1 MMHLMYK
8 KKKQFNTLTICL
20 LGIFLS
26 VLSSV
31 LTPTFGQVKNY
42 TTVKK
47 RIKNSYNF
55 EKIKGKTGRQ
65 HIDENVYKVF
75 SDRSENL
82 VYLDPYSQKSG
93 KNQDFLTPYYVLG
106 QKNDHLKVATA
117 APEILGKPKGMFS
130 FIFGD
135 KYSFKD
141 GKSAKYVGWIH
152 KNNVIH
158 YAHSKLSRCN
168 YKPLRYVVGVHDVK
182 ALYNSDKFVKKDI
195 VHLFKDPLF
204 KEKSVKKLM
213 LNQFVYLYKHSVDKK
228 AVLVSNLAT
237 LQLKDSTARTM
248 GWIPSFLLKKIGQQ
262 QVYAINKVDS
272 LSFLGKTKTDNEHI
286 SKSEIGDAFIY
297 DVSAHHKR
305 SKQPTDTVWATVP
318 LNVWNHSDNKL
329 INVDGRDVLIR
340 KLKDIKEDNKKVNF
354 HFVFDCGKELKT
366 KQLLLMSS
374 LQKIWM
380 LISSEEKY
388 KGYEFS
394 FSASSY
400 GCGKFYA
407 LPKTK
412 SFSLWMD
419 YLQNIF
425 LDVNNEAVTKVNTGG
440 IAQCFEYT
448 IRDLPAKSFTNNIIM
463 VSGEK
468 RFFTPPNIKEI
479 TKKLGETSSRIIFY
493 QLENKVDDQHQDY
506 ILQAKDILSKV
517 STSHASF
524 IRSFIVE
531 NDLIKNKNTFTNI
544 PAVDNIYLYDAPANS
559 TYQGGITFP
568 KINKILSA
576 TSFDKTLD
584 SVLSKTIHFN
594 TVFTGSLE
602 YHAKRLGFLR
612 SKSESKIKEMI
623 LSDSTYA
630 NNLGMLPRNYMFEKY
645 YKNKKYTQKD
655 NPNAVLGYLLSKEEL
670 ELVIDGYKSL
680 IPLYSKKVKRK
691 HRKRLY
697 RIYRENSRLI
707 NKNLFVKILRR
718 RNYMADLVYIK
729 TGMPVNSEFL
739 LKTKIKH
746 IKRKGKTSHVDFA
759 TIMKELRAKIA
770 MLEEVLSNKKAKKYK
785 DGSKKEYYFIPNNQ
799 IL

>member
-8 KKKQFNTLTICL
+8 KKKRFNTFTICF
-20 LGIFLS
+20 LGLFLS
-26 VLSSV
+26 LLSGV
-31 LTPTFGQVKNY
+31 VTPAFGQVKNY

-47 RIKNSYNF
+47 RIKNSFNF
-55 EKIKGKTGRQ
+55 EKTKDKPGRQ
-65 HIDENVYKVF
+65 NIDESVYKVF
-75 SDRSENL
+75 SDRAENL

-93 KNQDFLTPYYVLG
+93 ENQDFLTPYYVLG
-106 QKNDHLKVATA
+106 QKNDHLKIATA

-135 KYSFKD
+135 NYSFKE
-141 GKSAKYVGWIH
+141 GKSVKYVGWIH

-168 YKPLRYVVGVHDVK
+168 YKPLRYVIGVHDVK
-182 ALYNSDKFVKKDI
+182 TLYNSAKFVEKDT
-195 VHLFKDPLF
+195 VHLFNDPLF
-204 KEKSVKKLM
+204 KEKSAKKLM
-213 LNQFVYLYKHSVDKK
+213 LNQFVFLYKYSVDKK
-228 AVLVSNLAT
+228 AALVSNLAN
-237 LQLKDSTARTM
+237 LKLKDSTARTM
-248 GWIPSFLLKKIGQQ
+248 GWIPEFLLKKIGQQ
-262 QVYAINKVDS
+262 QVYAVNNLDS
-272 LSFLGKTKTDNEHI
+272 LSFLGKTKKDKEHI
-286 SKSEIGDAFIY
+286 SKGEVGDAFIF
-297 DVSAHHKR
+297 DVSKHHKR
-305 SKQPTDTVWATVP
+305 SKQVTDSVWAAVP
-318 LNVWNHSDNKL
+318 LNVWDHRDNKL
-329 INVDGRDVLIR
+329 INVDGEDVLIR
-340 KLKDIKEDNKKVNF
+340 KLKDIKRDNKKINF
-354 HFVFDCGKELKT
+354 HYVFDCGKDLKK

-374 LQKIWM
+374 LQKIWI

-388 KGYEFS
+388 KGYEFT

-412 SFSLWMD
+412 SFSLWID

-425 LDVNNEAVTKVNTGG
+425 LDVNNEVVSEVNTGG
-440 IAQCFEYT
+440 IAQCFEYA
-448 IRDLPAKSFTNNIIM
+448 IRDIPAQSFMNNIII

-479 TKKLGETSSRIIFY
+479 TQKLGETSSRIIFY
-493 QLENKVDDQHQDY
+493 QLESKVDDQHQDY
-506 ILQAKDILSKV
+506 ILQSKDILSKV

-544 PAVDNIYLYDAPANS
+544 PAVDNIYLYDAPDNS

-568 KINKILSA
+568 RINKVLSA

-594 TVFTGSLE
+594 AVFTGSLE

-612 SKSESKIKEMI
+612 SKSGNKIKEMI
-623 LSDSTYA
+623 LNDSTYA
-630 NNLGMLPRNYMFEKY
+630 NNLGTLPRNYMFEKY

-680 IPLYSKKVKRK
+680 IPLYSKEVKRK
-691 HRKRLY
+691 DRKRLF
-697 RIYRENSRLI
+697 RIYRKNSRLI

-729 TGMPVNSEFL
+729 TGMPVNSAFL

-759 TIMKELRAKIA
+759 SIMKELRKKITI
-770 MLEEVLSNKKAKKYK
+770 LEETLSNKKTKKYK
-785 DGSKKEYYFIPNNQ
+785 DGSKKEYYFISNNQ